1 MQTEN
6 PRRTEIFTLDVKRY
20 SADHGDHEDLKESA
34 DHEDSDEWGRQW
46 EPAVN
51 SHRALV

>member
-1 MQTEN
+1 M
-6 PRRTEIFTLDVKRY
+6 PRRPEIFTLDVKRY
-20 SADHGDHEDLKESA
+20 SADHEDHEESKESA

-51 SHRALV
+51 SHQALV